1 MSILD
6 VLAGKKLIKK
16 EDIPLIIKDAQ
27 VSGNLFITLEKYNVA
42 ERDYLEA
49 KGEYFGMP
57 FIDLENTEIPFDIL
71 SYVPEE
77 SAKFYKIAPIGVE
90 DNVLKIGV
98 VDPENVETQ
107 NALTFIASRISMPV
121 KAHLIKTEDFEKV
134 IQSYKGLTGEVTQA
148 LTEIEDELSTKKVQG
163 KEEEFSKI
171 KDGEVRIVEQAP
183 VTKIVATIIH
193 YATEGN
199 ASDIHIEPMGEK
211 VRVRFRVDGALS
223 TSLVLPASVQDALS
237 ARIKILS
244 NLRLDEKRKPQD
256 GRFSARIEGRK
267 IDFRVSTLPVY
278 YGEKVVMRILD
289 TARGVK
295 ALEDMGLTP
304 ENLKKVRDA
313 IDKPFGMILISGPTG
328 SGKSTTLY
336 SMLKELDL
344 ESDNVMSLED
354 PVEYNIPGMNQS
366 QIKPEIGYTFANGL
380 RTSLRQDPDVIMVG
394 EIRDKETAQLAV
406 QAALTGHLVLSTIHT
421 NNAAGVIPRLIDMG
435 VDPFL
440 IAPTLILAMAQRLVS
455 MLHGEGKPM
464 PIENSIKMMI
474 DKSFQ
479 DLPHEFRKNIVIPDK
494 IYEAKPT
501 ADCPK
506 GTRGRTAVFEIL
518 EMNKELEQV
527 ILKNPTEIEVMKIA
541 RNQGMLT
548 MHEDAL
554 LKAFK
559 GKIPFEEINK
569 I

>member
-57 FIDLENTEIPFDIL
+57 FVDLENTEIPFDIL

-289 TARGVK
+289 TA
-295 ALEDMGLTP
+295 
-304 ENLKKVRDA
+304 
-313 IDKPFGMILISGPTG
+313 
-328 SGKSTTLY
+328 
-336 SMLKELDL
+336 
-344 ESDNVMSLED
+344 
-354 PVEYNIPGMNQS
+354 
-366 QIKPEIGYTFANGL
+366 
-380 RTSLRQDPDVIMVG
+380 
-394 EIRDKETAQLAV
+394 
-406 QAALTGHLVLSTIHT
+406 
-421 NNAAGVIPRLIDMG
+421 
-435 VDPFL
+435 
-440 IAPTLILAMAQRLVS
+440 
-455 MLHGEGKPM
+455 
-464 PIENSIKMMI
+464 
-474 DKSFQ
+474 
-479 DLPHEFRKNIVIPDK
+479 
-494 IYEAKPT
+494 
-501 ADCPK
+501 
-506 GTRGRTAVFEIL
+506 
-518 EMNKELEQV
+518 
-527 ILKNPTEIEVMKIA
+527 
-541 RNQGMLT
+541 
-548 MHEDAL
+548 
-554 LKAFK
+554 
-559 GKIPFEEINK
+559 
-569 I
+569 